1 MDRLIEAA
9 GATCVKYSMKT
20 KCCGSSLMGTEEK
33 QALSLCRGILQDAE
47 TNGAHCIVTICPLCQ
62 MNLDIYQPKVNSLF
76 GTKFD
81 IPVIYFTQLI
91 GLAMGK
97 SPKELGLDRL
107 AVKMTRPMK
116 QILQGA

>member
-1 MDRLIEAA
+1 
-9 GATCVKYSMKT
+9 
-20 KCCGSSLMGTEEK
+20 
-33 QALSLCRGILQDAE
+33 
-47 TNGAHCIVTICPLCQ
+47 
-62 MNLDIYQPKVNSLF
+62 MNLDVYQPKVNSLF

-97 SPKELGLDRL
+97 SPKELGLGRL
-107 AVKMTRPMK
+107 AVKMTKPMK